1 MKEIANVAARAKV
14 ERDHCGGNADLPGER
29 RDVI

>member
-14 ERDHCGGNADLPGER
+14 ERDHCGGNAVLLGER